1 MITSRLIYKAVIFA
15 ILLGVVL
22 VIVWQRRT
30 AFEAPQATSS
40 PASQVKSEQSE
51 HPKIISTK
59 PDPLE
64 NAVVSATEIVE
75 ITFNRPLEN
84 IGEFKFRIDPK
95 ADVKIELSSDRK
107 TAKIIPQAPFE
118 LGVTYTIFIGPESK
132 FDGVGN
138 WGKEAIY
145 HFQTIKF
152 RGI

>member
-1 MITSRLIYKAVIFA
+1 MKKISIF
-15 ILLGVVL
+15 VL
-22 VIVWQRRT
+22 VLIVAGIFWFFTQKKEPT
-30 AFEAPQATSS
+30 K
-40 PASQVKSEQSE
+40 PASQNDT
-51 HPKIISTK
+51 PKITSTK
-59 PDPLE
+59 PNPLE
-64 NAVVSATEIVE
+64 NAVVSATDVLE
-75 ITFNRPLEN
+75 ITFNKSLEN

-95 ADVKIELSSDRK
+95 ADIKIELSSDRK
-107 TAKIIPQAPFE
+107 TAKIIPQTPFE

>member
-1 MITSRLIYKAVIFA
+1 MKKIAQVFIIIIIVIIAIFSLKERVFGPNSKTSTQPTL
-15 ILLGVVL
+15 
-22 VIVWQRRT
+22 T
-30 AFEAPQATSS
+30 SQAD
-40 PASQVKSEQSE
+40 E
-51 HPKIISTK
+51 PKIISTK
-59 PDPLE
+59 PEPLE
-64 NAVVSATEIVE
+64 NAVVSATKVVE
-75 ITFNRPLEN
+75 ITFNRSLEN

-95 ADVKIELSSDRK
+95 AEIKIELSPDRK
-107 TAKIIPQAPFE
+107 TAKIIPQTPYE

>member
-1 MITSRLIYKAVIFA
+1 MSNLNKK
-15 ILLGVVL
+15 ILLSLVL
-22 VIVWQRRT
+22 PVILVT
-30 AFEAPQATSS
+30 AFLLYQNVYNGGNARPKPSTNETNQ
-40 PASQVKSEQSE
+40 E
-51 HPKIISTK
+51 PKIISTK
-59 PDPLE
+59 PEPLE
-64 NAVVSATEIVE
+64 NAVVSATETVE

-95 ADVKIELSSDRK
+95 AEIKIELSPDRK
-107 TAKIIPQAPFE
+107 TAKIIPQTPYG

>member
-1 MITSRLIYKAVIFA
+1 MSKK
-15 ILLGVVL
+15 ILLSLALL
-22 VIVWQRRT
+22 VILLA
-30 AFEAPQATSS
+30 AFLLYQNIDKVDQPTEPKSS
-40 PASQVKSEQSE
+40 ANQQTDE
-51 HPKIISTK
+51 PKIVSTK

-64 NAVVSATEIVE
+64 NAVVSATEAVE

-95 ADVKIELSSDRK
+95 ADVKIELSPDRK
-107 TAKIIPQAPFE
+107 TAKIIPQTPYG
-118 LGVTYTIFIGPESK
+118 LGVTYTVFIGPESK

>member
-1 MITSRLIYKAVIFA
+1 MNKKTLLPLICLLTLLIAFLLYKGIYKKD
-15 ILLGVVL
+15 L
-22 VIVWQRRT
+22 
-30 AFEAPQATSS
+30 AFEAKPQPSAN
-40 PASQVKSEQSE
+40 EQTE
-51 HPKIISTK
+51 PPQIIATK

-64 NAVVSATEIVE
+64 NAVVSATEVVE

-95 ADVKIELSSDRK
+95 AEIKIELSPDRK
-107 TAKIIPQAPFE
+107 TAKIIPQTPFE
-118 LGVTYTIFIGPESK
+118 LGVTYTIFIGPETK

>member
-1 MITSRLIYKAVIFA
+1 MKKKILFLVIFVFLA
-15 ILLGVVL
+15 GLFFLKKDNLL
-22 VIVWQRRT
+22 QNK
-30 AFEAPQATSS
+30 ATTPS
-40 PASQVKSEQSE
+40 PANKPGQQTEE
-51 HPKIISTK
+51 PKIISTK

-95 ADVKIELSSDRK
+95 AEIKIELSPDRK
-107 TAKIIPQAPFE
+107 TAKIIPQTPYE
-118 LGVTYTIFIGPESK
+118 LGVTYTIFIGPETK